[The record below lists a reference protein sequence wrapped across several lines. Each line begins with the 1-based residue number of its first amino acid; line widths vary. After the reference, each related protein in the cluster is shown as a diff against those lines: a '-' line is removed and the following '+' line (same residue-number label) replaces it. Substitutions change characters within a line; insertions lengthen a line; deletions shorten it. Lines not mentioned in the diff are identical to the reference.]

1 MVRCND
7 CLAWEIVHILIRALT
22 SWPCRSQ
29 ELADLRESFRQEE
42 GTEGL
47 SCRSAGH
54 LVAR

>member
-7 CLAWEIVHILIRALT
+7 CLVREIAHILIPALT
-22 SWPCRSQ
+22 SWPCRFQ

-47 SCRSAGH
+47 SRRSAGH